1 MPIGRSEK
9 TMSSRLLTM
18 KFMQRAAAGSSASRI
33 PNPDDHPSKRRKL
46 SANQTSPITPSA
58 GAQAFQVAAD
68 AEDVKRAAGSERLA
82 TEAGETRWVLSTLDA
97 EHTIGTDLKLR
108 FLTAGYSDIDQDAQ
122 STGWE
127 DSLGRRSFG
136 RFHRAMEVLLS
147 YQLTVNARTA
157 LLIFTETVV
166 YLEATEWYKL
176 QRLTVPL

>member
-1 MPIGRSEK
+1 
-9 TMSSRLLTM
+9 
-18 KFMQRAAAGSSASRI
+18 MQRAAAGSSASRI

-82 TEAGETRWVLSTLDA
+82 TEAGETRWVLSTLDV
-97 EHTIGTDLKLR
+97 EHTVGKDLKLR

-122 STGWE
+122 STGW
-127 DSLGRRSFG
+127 DGSLGRRSFG

-147 YQLTVNARTA
+147 YQLTVNTRTA